1 MAIDYEKMQA
11 LDQLLASADL
21 SNTSEDG
28 VRSELPDGYYLA
40 EVKNAELKVSK
51 SGNPMVG
58 IEYATVEDGKKSI
71 VDEQGYAQLVD
82 APRTANQKIFV
93 NYVLSNELQ
102 VEFFVADMLK
112 FQDPE
117 TNESFFTKD
126 DFKSAEGIENVCEM
140 LKQGGIIYIAVQ
152 TVEKRNGEP
161 GETEKKFK
169 PISWKRA
176 RQLELM

>member
-21 SNTSEDG
+21 SNTSEEG
-28 VRSELPDGYYLA
+28 VKSELPDGYYLA
-40 EVKNAELKVSK
+40 EVKKAELKTSK
-51 SGNPMVG
+51 SGNAMVA
-58 IEYATVEDGKKSI
+58 IEYSTVEDGKKSI
-71 VDEQGYAQLVD
+71 VDEQGYAQLED
-82 APRTANQKIFV
+82 APKTANQKIYV

-117 TNESFFTKD
+117 TNDSIFTKD
-126 DFKSAEGIENVCEM
+126 DFKSSEGIESVCDM
-140 LKQGGIIYIAVQ
+140 LASGAIIYIAVQ
-152 TVEKRNGEP
+152 TVEKKNGDP

-176 RQLELM
+176 KQLELI

>member
-21 SNTSEDG
+21 SNTSEEG
-28 VRSELPDGYYLA
+28 VKSELPDGYFLS
-40 EVKNAELKVSK
+40 EVKKAELKTSK
-51 SGNPMVG
+51 SGNAMVA
-58 IEYATVEDGKKSI
+58 IEYNTIEDGKKSV
-71 VDEQGYAQLVD
+71 VDEQGYAQLVE
-82 APRTANQKIFV
+82 APKTADKTIYV

-102 VEFFVADMLK
+102 IEFFVADMLK

-117 TNESFFTKD
+117 TNESIFTKD
-126 DFKSAEGIENVCEM
+126 DFKSSEAIENVCAM
-140 LKQGGIIYIAVQ
+140 LEQGGIIYIAVQ
-152 TVEKRNGEP
+152 TVEKKNGEP

-176 RQLELM
+176 RQLELL